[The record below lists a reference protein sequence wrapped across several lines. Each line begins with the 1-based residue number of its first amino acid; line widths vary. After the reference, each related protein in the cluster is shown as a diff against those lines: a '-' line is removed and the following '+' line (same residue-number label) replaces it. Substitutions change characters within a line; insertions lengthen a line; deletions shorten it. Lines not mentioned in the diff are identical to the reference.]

1 MRSLLETT
9 TPKLVPDL
17 IRDPKMRTPLLV
29 ACAAGRTEVVK
40 VLIEFGADPN
50 CPTGDIVG
58 NKPLDLAVISNNV
71 ETVIALLDAG
81 MHSTSQHP
89 FVMVKVDL

>member
-1 MRSLLETT
+1 
-9 TPKLVPDL
+9 
-17 IRDPKMRTPLLV
+17 MRTPLLV

-81 MHSTSQHP
+81 MHSTPQHP
-89 FVMVKVDL
+89 FVMVKIDL